1 MTAMLDD
8 RAIDG
13 WLVIDKPPR
22 LSSNQVVG
30 RIRRLTGTKVGHA
43 GTLDPLATGVLPL
56 ALGEA
61 TKTVAYAMSSRKCY
75 RFGICWGVARVTDD
89 CEGAIVGESSSRP
102 SRGEIEAVLPRFT
115 GTILQSPPVYSAIKV
130 GGRRAYALARAA
142 TPPTLPCRPVQI
154 DALRLIAVP
163 DRDHAVCEALVG
175 KGTYIRALARDL
187 AIALGTV
194 AHVVELRRLSVGPFS
209 ESQAISLDSVAERRH
224 SLAASG
230 YLLPLE
236 TALDNIPALALTGAE
251 AARLC
256 CGQRVTPEDVGVR
269 AHLARLDEGTVVAA
283 WHARAVVA
291 LARIEDGGLQ
301 PARIINR

>member
-8 RAIDG
+8 RALDG

-22 LSSNQVVG
+22 LSSNQVVQ

-61 TKTVAYAMSSRKCY
+61 TKIVAYAMSSRKCY
-75 RFGICWGVARVTDD
+75 RFRVCWGVARDTDD
-89 CEGAIVGESSSRP
+89 REGTIVGESSSRP
-102 SRGEIEAVLPRFT
+102 SREEIEAILPRFT

-142 TPPTLPCRPVQI
+142 TPPTLHRRLVQI
-154 DALRLIAVP
+154 AALRLIAVP
-163 DRDHAVCEALVG
+163 DRDHADCEALVG

-187 AIALGTV
+187 AIALGTLG
-194 AHVVELRRLSVGPFS
+194 HVVELRRLSVGPFS
-209 ESQAISLDSVAERRH
+209 EAQAISLDSVAERRH

-230 YLLPLE
+230 YLLPIE
-236 TALDNIPALALTGAE
+236 TALDNIPGLALTADE
-251 AARLC
+251 AVRLRR
-256 CGQRVTPEDVGVR
+256 GQRVTTQDVVVR
-269 AHLARLDEGTVVAA
+269 AQLDCLDEGSVVAA
-283 WHARAVVA
+283 WHAQAVVA
-291 LARIEDGGLQ
+291 LARIENGGLR
-301 PARIINR
+301 PARVINR